1 MTEQIKRIQYMEQ
14 LLDESKKILQEYS
27 LALEAYRNIQT
38 SIQELSNYY
47 TGTEWREDYEADC
60 AGKLPEALKRGV
72 LSEDAIYY
80 LLEENDYLQKQPIK
94 T

>member
-27 LALEAYRNIQT
+27 QALEAYRNIQT

-60 AGKLPEALKRGV
+60 AGKLPEDLKRGV
-72 LSEDAIYY
+72 LSEDALYN
-80 LLEENDYLQKQPIK
+80 LLEENDCLQKQLIK